1 MMRGLATPSGPLS
14 AQAGNSTGQPGDAT
28 INAPAGKVAMAAGT
42 SQLTVTNSLC
52 KASSRVFTQ
61 VETPFLGPVAV
72 TCTPH
77 DGYFVMNADQNAG
90 GPLTIAFLVTN

>member
-14 AQAGNSTGQPGDAT
+14 AQAGNTTGTPGDAT
-28 INAPAGKVAMAAGT
+28 MNTPAGKVAMAAGT

-61 VETPFLGPVAV
+61 VETPFMGLQAV
-72 TCTPH
+72 TCTPY
-77 DGYFVMNADQNAG
+77 DGYFVMNSDYNAG
-90 GPLTIAFLVTN
+90 GKTVVSFLVTN